1 MSNATSPGDTKQPH
15 QYFGEAM
22 EHLAANPEGCQCKP
36 IPACVAHYALQAM
49 HNDLVVQPYLR
60 RQRGWWRRLWAALR
74 PEPHP
79 LGVGPWMG
87 QGYGS
92 NL

>member
-1 MSNATSPGDTKQPH
+1 MDVNHINPH
-15 QYFGEAM
+15 AYFVAAK
-22 EHLAANPEGCQCKP
+22 EHHLSQAQHCDCKLIPE
-36 IPACVAHYALQAM
+36 CVAHYALQAM
-49 HNDLVVQPYLR
+49 HNELVVQPHLK
-60 RQRGWWRRLWAALR
+60 RQQRWWRRLWKALK

-79 LGVGPWMG
+79 LGIGPWLG